1 MLSQPMAL
9 VFLYVVFCILVGIC
23 GSQRRMGFT
32 GTFIFSLLVTPV
44 VRADRPADDRACPA
58 PREIEAATNQI
69 RLQRY
74 NRPARSL
81 HSAFSLNT
89 VNG

>member
-44 VRADRPADDRACPA
+44 LVLIVLLMTGPAQRLEKLKRPQTNK
-58 PREIEAATNQI
+58 AAAI
-69 RLQRY
+69 
-74 NRPARSL
+74 RPARPPAASDL
-81 HSAFSLNT
+81 
-89 VNG
+89 

>member
-1 MLSQPMAL
+1 MGIGSLGILSQPIAL

-44 VRADRPADDRACPA
+44 VVLVVLLMTGPSQRLEKLKRPQPK
-58 PREIEAATNQI
+58 
-69 RLQRY
+69 
-74 NRPARSL
+74 
-81 HSAFSLNT
+81 
-89 VNG
+89 

>member
-1 MLSQPMAL
+1 MGAMGILSQPITL

-44 VRADRPADDRACPA
+44 VVLIVLLMTGPSQRLERLKRPP
-58 PREIEAATNQI
+58 
-69 RLQRY
+69 
-74 NRPARSL
+74 
-81 HSAFSLNT
+81 
-89 VNG
+89 GK

>member
-1 MLSQPMAL
+1 MGIGSLGILSQPIAL

-44 VRADRPADDRACPA
+44 VVLVVLLMTGPS
-58 PREIEAATNQI
+58 Q
-69 RLQRY
+69 RLEKLK
-74 NRPARSL
+74 RSQPK
-81 HSAFSLNT
+81 
-89 VNG
+89 

>member
-1 MLSQPMAL
+1 MVGSLSILSQPITL

-44 VRADRPADDRACPA
+44 IVLVVLLMTGPSQRLEKLKRPQPK
-58 PREIEAATNQI
+58 
-69 RLQRY
+69 
-74 NRPARSL
+74 
-81 HSAFSLNT
+81 
-89 VNG
+89 

>member
-1 MLSQPMAL
+1 MAIQTMGILSQPMTL

-44 VRADRPADDRACPA
+44 IVLIVLLMTGPSQRLERLKRK
-58 PREIEAATNQI
+58 EIK
-69 RLQRY
+69 
-74 NRPARSL
+74 
-81 HSAFSLNT
+81 
-89 VNG
+89 

>member
-1 MLSQPMAL
+1 MGIGSLGILSQPIAL

-44 VRADRPADDRACPA
+44 VVLIVLLMTGPSQRLEKLKRPQPK
-58 PREIEAATNQI
+58 
-69 RLQRY
+69 
-74 NRPARSL
+74 
-81 HSAFSLNT
+81 
-89 VNG
+89 

>member
-1 MLSQPMAL
+1 MAL

-44 VRADRPADDRACPA
+44 VVLVVLLMTGPAQRLEKLKRP
-58 PREIEAATNQI
+58 EAE
-69 RLQRY
+69 
-74 NRPARSL
+74 
-81 HSAFSLNT
+81 
-89 VNG
+89 

>member
-1 MLSQPMAL
+1 MVGSLSILSQPITL

-44 VRADRPADDRACPA
+44 IVLVVLLMTGPSQRLERMKRPQPK
-58 PREIEAATNQI
+58 
-69 RLQRY
+69 
-74 NRPARSL
+74 
-81 HSAFSLNT
+81 
-89 VNG
+89 

>member
-1 MLSQPMAL
+1 MMSYMGILSQPITL

-44 VRADRPADDRACPA
+44 VVLIVLLMTGPSQKLERMK
-58 PREIEAATNQI
+58 
-69 RLQRY
+69 
-74 NRPARSL
+74 RSQ
-81 HSAFSLNT
+81 T
-89 VNG
+89 KR

>member
-1 MLSQPMAL
+1 MGMLSQPIAL

-44 VRADRPADDRACPA
+44 VVLIVLLMTGPA
-58 PREIEAATNQI
+58 Q
-69 RLQRY
+69 RLEKLKPHPQR
-74 NRPARSL
+74 NNSRS
-81 HSAFSLNT
+81 
-89 VNG
+89 

>member
-1 MLSQPMAL
+1 MGILSQPIAL

-44 VRADRPADDRACPA
+44 VVLIVLLMTGPS
-58 PREIEAATNQI
+58 Q
-69 RLQRY
+69 RLERLKPPQEK
-74 NRPARSL
+74 
-81 HSAFSLNT
+81 
-89 VNG
+89 